1 MLGDLLKLIVFMVVS
16 WFILFVDNCTQFTW
30 VYLMKQK
37 FRLAQSFPFFI
48 TSKKNQ
54 FDAKVLTIRS
64 DNGREYFN

>member
-16 WFILFVDNCTQFTW
+16 WFVLFVDNCTRFTW

-48 TSKKNQ
+48 TSKK
-54 FDAKVLTIRS
+54 KSI
-64 DNGREYFN
+64 